1 MTTAEAEK
9 KCSNIAQIFSP
20 EWPLVYQQYPA
31 DSIMKYGESC
41 VAKNNNRRDQLHQ
54 LLTSDGLG
62 EGVNS
67 CPHVCMLALSV
78 FCNQYAIERKS
89 SHQFIHYHIL
99 TIKHYTK
106 LFVSLKS
113 LLC

>member
-67 CPHVCMLALSV
+67 RPYVACLLSLFSVISMLLKEKV
-78 FCNQYAIERKS
+78 HINL
-89 SHQFIHYHIL
+89 FII
-99 TIKHYTK
+99 I
-106 LFVSLKS
+106 F
-113 LLC
+113 